1 MYRAG
6 LSGLA
11 EEWMA
16 FAGAQT
22 RQGHRRARPPPL
34 QPGPTQRCAWKYPGA
49 VQVVPVEL
57 SPTAL
62 FRESLSQ
69 VQEFRLVET
78 WRQATE
84 TTCLVLGQGFTRVI
98 LRPLKRL
105 GLLPLVP

>member
-6 LSGLA
+6 LPGLA

-22 RQGHRRARPPPL
+22 RQGHRRARPPPPL
-34 QPGPTQRCAWKYPGA
+34 QPGPTQRCAWEYPGA

-62 FRESLSQ
+62 FRESLPP
-69 VQEFRLVET
+69 VPEFRLVEP
-78 WRQATE
+78 WRQAME
-84 TTCLVLGQGFTRVI
+84 TTCLGLSPGFRRAI

-105 GLLPLVP
+105 S